1 MFHEIIKTYFISYLG
16 IRKEEDV
23 MIFGMP
29 VQSFLAFCIWPIVY
43 VTIAI
48 IAYFVMAKH
57 DKVTDDSEFGA
68 PNEDIGGAEK

>member
-1 MFHEIIKTYFISYLG
+1 
-16 IRKEEDV
+16 